1 MSDIFKTK
9 INNQWV
15 GIPSLVGP
23 QGPQGE
29 TGPQGP
35 AGVQV
40 NADWTETDT
49 SSKAYILHKP
59 TLVTPSPP
67 DPQTGEV
74 FALGAQFAVEA
85 DTARVSRR
93 AAAIDLSGVE
103 NADDLKAIEALSGTT
118 GLLRKTSA
126 NTWTLDTT
134 SYADSSSLS
143 AVATSGSYNDLSNK
157 PTIPA
162 SPVQSNWN
170 ESDTSSLAYIQN
182 KPTIPAAQVNSDWN
196 SNSGVSQILN
206 KPSFTTVTISV
217 ADWNGGTSVTKSVS
231 GMTSSANIMVGGE
244 SSSMSEIIGCQVYCS
259 AQGTGTLTFTCNET
273 PTSAVTFCI
282 YRNL

>member
-1 MSDIFKTK
+1 MSDIFKAK

-15 GIPSLVGP
+15 GIPSLTGERGPQGETGPKGDTGATGPQGPQGERGP

-40 NADWTETDT
+40 NADWNETDT

-59 TLVTPSPP
+59 NLAT
-67 DPQTGEV
+67 
-74 FALGAQFAVEA
+74 
-85 DTARVSRR
+85 
-93 AAAIDLSGVE
+93 
-103 NADDLKAIEALSGTT
+103 
-118 GLLRKTSA
+118 
-126 NTWTLDTT
+126 
-134 SYADSSSLS
+134 
-143 AVATSGSYNDLSNK
+143 VATSGSYNDLINK

-217 ADWNGGTSVTKSVS
+217 SDWNGGTSVTKSVS
-231 GMTSSANIMVGGE
+231 GMTSSANIMVGAE
-244 SSSMSEIIGCQVYCS
+244 ASSMSEIIGCQVYCS